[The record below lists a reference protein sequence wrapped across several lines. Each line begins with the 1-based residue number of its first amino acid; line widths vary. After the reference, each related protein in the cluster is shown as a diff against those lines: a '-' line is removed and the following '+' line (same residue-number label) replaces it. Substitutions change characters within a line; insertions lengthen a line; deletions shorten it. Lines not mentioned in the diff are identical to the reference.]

1 MFTDIYYTVPTVRFA
16 RGLANATRT
25 GRRYLYL
32 FNHYPASKAGMELKG
47 MSHGEDILYQFD
59 SSYLY
64 TRDGFTADDYTV
76 GTIFRLMLT
85 NFAKTR

>member
-1 MFTDIYYTVPTVRFA
+1 MKFA
-16 RGLANATRT
+16 RALANATRTMAGRATT

-32 FNHYPASKAGMELKG
+32 FNHYPASKAGLELKG

-64 TRDGFTADDYTV
+64 TRDGFTADDYAV
-76 GTIFRLMLT
+76 GTTFRLMLT